1 MLSTLWMAVWADAPL
16 KSYKDIPSPERNA
29 RLITEAMQSRLGLTE
44 KQYKKVYKIQLA
56 EQKTIFKYK
65 PTPQRGIE
73 KDLGEMPLQGHRMEG
88 GRPHRGGGFEGMG
101 GGRPPMPPREMDWG
115 DDRPDPEKIAKN
127 LTKAAQKR
135 DKKLKKV
142 LDKGQYEASHV
153 LGFRKSYTFFHI
165 ILPQVIKKIMPA
177 LGNEVIT
184 LVKDTALAQ
193 TIGVAELFRVA
204 QTASSRE
211 FSTVPIFI
219 AGIFYFVMNYI
230 VSRLFTIG
238 ERKLD
243 YYR

>member
-1 MLSTLWMAVWADAPL
+1 MKNRLKIGALLVVLSTLFVTAWADAPL

-142 LDKGQYEASHV
+142 LDKGQYEQWLRLEDEVMAP
-153 LGFRKSYTFFHI
+153 FRFKPEPDRPGRPGQKNVET
-165 ILPQVIKKIMPA
+165 
-177 LGNEVIT
+177 
-184 LVKDTALAQ
+184 
-193 TIGVAELFRVA
+193 LFR
-204 QTASSRE
+204 
-211 FSTVPIFI
+211 
-219 AGIFYFVMNYI
+219 
-230 VSRLFTIG
+230 
-238 ERKLD
+238 
-243 YYR
+243 

>member
-56 EQKTIFKYK
+56 EQKTIFKYR
-65 PTPQRGIE
+65 PTPQRGME
-73 KDLGEMPLQGHRMEG
+73 KDLGEMPLQGHR
-88 GRPHRGGGFEGMG
+88 MG

-142 LDKGQYEASHV
+142 LDKGQYEQWLRLEDEVMAP
-153 LGFRKSYTFFHI
+153 FRFKPEPDRPGRPGPKNVET
-165 ILPQVIKKIMPA
+165 
-177 LGNEVIT
+177 
-184 LVKDTALAQ
+184 
-193 TIGVAELFRVA
+193 LFR
-204 QTASSRE
+204 
-211 FSTVPIFI
+211 
-219 AGIFYFVMNYI
+219 
-230 VSRLFTIG
+230 
-238 ERKLD
+238 
-243 YYR
+243 

>member
-1 MLSTLWMAVWADAPL
+1 MNSRLKTGALLVVLSTLWMAVWADAPL

-142 LDKGQYEASHV
+142 LDKGQYEQWLRLEDEV
-153 LGFRKSYTFFHI
+153 MDPFRFKPEPDRPGRPGPKNVET
-165 ILPQVIKKIMPA
+165 
-177 LGNEVIT
+177 
-184 LVKDTALAQ
+184 
-193 TIGVAELFRVA
+193 LFR
-204 QTASSRE
+204 
-211 FSTVPIFI
+211 
-219 AGIFYFVMNYI
+219 
-230 VSRLFTIG
+230 
-238 ERKLD
+238 
-243 YYR
+243 

>member
-1 MLSTLWMAVWADAPL
+1 MNSRLKTGALLVVLSTLWMAVWADAPL

-73 KDLGEMPLQGHRMEG
+73 KDLGEMPLQGH
-88 GRPHRGGGFEGMG
+88 
-101 GGRPPMPPREMDWG
+101 MPPREMDWG

-142 LDKGQYEASHV
+142 LDKGQYEQWLV
-153 LGFRKSYTFFHI
+153 LEDEVMAPFRFKPEPDRPGRPGPKNVET
-165 ILPQVIKKIMPA
+165 
-177 LGNEVIT
+177 
-184 LVKDTALAQ
+184 
-193 TIGVAELFRVA
+193 LFR
-204 QTASSRE
+204 
-211 FSTVPIFI
+211 
-219 AGIFYFVMNYI
+219 
-230 VSRLFTIG
+230 
-238 ERKLD
+238 
-243 YYR
+243 

>member
-1 MLSTLWMAVWADAPL
+1 MNSRLKIGTLLVALSTLWMAVWADAPL

-101 GGRPPMPPREMDWG
+101 GGRPPMPPREMMADS
-115 DDRPDPEKIAKN
+115 DLPDPEKVAKE
-127 LTKAAQKR
+127 LEKAAQKR

-142 LDKGQYEASHV
+142 LDKGQYEQWLRLEDEVMAP
-153 LGFRKSYTFFHI
+153 FRFKPEPDRPGRPGPKNVET
-165 ILPQVIKKIMPA
+165 
-177 LGNEVIT
+177 
-184 LVKDTALAQ
+184 
-193 TIGVAELFRVA
+193 LFR
-204 QTASSRE
+204 
-211 FSTVPIFI
+211 
-219 AGIFYFVMNYI
+219 
-230 VSRLFTIG
+230 
-238 ERKLD
+238 
-243 YYR
+243 

>member
-1 MLSTLWMAVWADAPL
+1 MKNRLKIGALLVVLSTLFVTAWADAPL

-142 LDKGQYEASHV
+142 LDKGQYEQWLRLEDEVMAP
-153 LGFRKSYTFFHI
+153 FRFKPEPDRPGRPGPKNVET
-165 ILPQVIKKIMPA
+165 
-177 LGNEVIT
+177 
-184 LVKDTALAQ
+184 
-193 TIGVAELFRVA
+193 LFR
-204 QTASSRE
+204 
-211 FSTVPIFI
+211 
-219 AGIFYFVMNYI
+219 
-230 VSRLFTIG
+230 
-238 ERKLD
+238 
-243 YYR
+243 